1 MKIVSASVM
10 FLALF
15 ISGYASAITEIPRR
29 DVAEKMG
36 LQSMGVISLTVD
48 VSTQDQAV
56 EAIAEKAKKEGAD
69 YYRVIGARDYDTSP
83 YWRVSAEIYRAGG
96 TSTTTNQK

>member
-1 MKIVSASVM
+1 MKLVSASVM
-10 FLALF
+10 FLTLI
-15 ISGYASAITEIPRR
+15 ISSYASAITEIPRR

-56 EAIAEKAKKEGAD
+56 EAIAKKAEKEGAD

-96 TSTTTNQK
+96 TDTAPAKK

>member
-10 FLALF
+10 SLALF
-15 ISGYASAITEIPRR
+15 VSSYASAITEIPRR
-29 DVAEKMG
+29 DAAEKMG
-36 LQSMGVISLTVD
+36 LQSMGIISLTVD

-56 EAIAEKAKKEGAD
+56 EAIAKKAEEKGAD
-69 YYRVIGARDYDTSP
+69 YYRVIGARDYDASP

-96 TSTTTNQK
+96 TGAETNKK